1 MVTIIFPLLS
11 FERKKGGVDR
21 DGQRG
26 IYPQDRNVMGRQ
38 SIVTI
43 VTIVTHPQN
52 PPIVRC
58 DDIHDEGRRSIPAVE
73 E

>member
-11 FERKKGGVDR
+11 FERKKGGPI
-21 DGQRG
+21 GMGNGAYTPRG
-26 IYPQDRNVMGRQ
+26 GNVLGRR